1 MEAAEI
7 DDTLFLINRA
17 LAEDIGTGDVTTD
30 WTIPSEAHGSAH
42 FIAKQ
47 PGIIA
52 GLDVVHLAFDRI
64 DPGIGFSAYIQE
76 GAVVEPG
83 QVFAEVHG
91 PTRGLLSGERV
102 ALNFIRHLSGIATL
116 TNRYVMA
123 VAGTGAS
130 IIDTRKTTP
139 GFRSL
144 EKAAVRAG
152 GGVNHRFGLYDM
164 ILIKDNHIAAAGGL
178 TAAVTLCVER
188 LRSIQSKLRIEVET
202 ATLEQ
207 VKEAMETPVDRIM
220 LDNMSV
226 SEMHE
231 AVKLIRASVSQRR
244 PVEIEASGAITLERV
259 REIAETGV
267 DLISIGAI
275 THSAPALDISLD
287 II

>member
-1 MEAAEI
+1 MEAPEI

-17 LAEDIGTGDVTTD
+17 LAEDIGTGDVTTI
-30 WTIPSEAHGSAH
+30 WTIAAEAQGSAH

-47 PGIIA
+47 AGVVA
-52 GLDVVHLAFDRI
+52 GLDVVRLTFDCI
-64 DPGIGFSAYIQE
+64 DPSIRFTAFVND
-76 GAVVEPG
+76 GAPVEPG

-91 PTRGLLSGERV
+91 PIRGLLSGERV

-116 TNRYVMA
+116 TNRYVRA

-139 GFRSL
+139 GFRLL
-144 EKAAVRAG
+144 EKAAVRSG

-164 ILIKDNHIAAAGGL
+164 VLIKDNHIAAAGGL
-178 TAAVTLCVER
+178 TAAVTRCREGLQSTR
-188 LRSIQSKLRIEVET
+188 SKLRIEIET
-202 ATLEQ
+202 ETLEQ
-207 VKEAMETPVDRIM
+207 VKEALGTPVDRIM
-220 LDNMSV
+220 LDNMSL
-226 SEMHE
+226 SDMHE
-231 AVKLIRASVSQRR
+231 AVALIRSSVSQRG

-259 REIAETGV
+259 RDIAETGV
-267 DLISIGAI
+267 DLISIGAV